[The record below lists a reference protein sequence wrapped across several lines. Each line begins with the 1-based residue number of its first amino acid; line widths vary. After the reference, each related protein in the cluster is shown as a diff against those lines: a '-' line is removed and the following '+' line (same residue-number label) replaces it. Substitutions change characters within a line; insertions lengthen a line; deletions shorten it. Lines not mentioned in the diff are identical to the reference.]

1 MGDEYYF
8 VWCEKMERCQWENER
23 QMQTLLRQTERLRKE
38 NEELWAQMP
47 IMGLSQNRHT
57 QSWQTTSQQ
66 TIEASFIGG
75 HKILL
80 Q

>member
-1 MGDEYYF
+1 
-8 VWCEKMERCQWENER
+8 MERHQQENKR
-23 QMQTLLRQTERLRKE
+23 QMQTLLHQTERLRKE
-38 NEELWAQMP
+38 NEELWAQMS

-57 QSWQTTSQQ
+57 QSWQTTSQR
-66 TIEASFIGG
+66 TIESSFIGG

>member
-1 MGDEYYF
+1 
-8 VWCEKMERCQWENER
+8 MERHQQENKR
-23 QMQTLLRQTERLRKE
+23 QMQTLLHQTERLRKE
-38 NEELWAQMP
+38 NEELWAQMS

-57 QSWQTTSQQ
+57 QSGQTTSQR
-66 TIEASFIGG
+66 TIESSFIGG